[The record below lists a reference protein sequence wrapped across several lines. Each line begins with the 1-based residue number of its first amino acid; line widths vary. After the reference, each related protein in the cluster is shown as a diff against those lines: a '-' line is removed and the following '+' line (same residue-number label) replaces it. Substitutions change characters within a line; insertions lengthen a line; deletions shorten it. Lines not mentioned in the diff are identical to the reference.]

1 MDVRS
6 WEAYEWSNGEI
17 RCLGDWRRNGMV
29 GRQEIV
35 FMPGLL
41 KELELER
48 IVARMEGSLIY
59 IIPLGIIRYM
69 GLLK

>member
-1 MDVRS
+1 
-6 WEAYEWSNGEI
+6 
-17 RCLGDWRRNGMV
+17 MV

>member
-1 MDVRS
+1 
-6 WEAYEWSNGEI
+6 
-17 RCLGDWRRNGMV
+17 MV

-48 IVARMEGSLIY
+48 IVARTKVILIY
-59 IIPLGIIRYM
+59 IISLGIIRYM
-69 GLLK
+69 DLSKQLFLCLIIFNYMSRGAIDFLYS